1 MMEFT
6 KEWIAK
12 QKKKLDGYTTEGVFE
27 NPNVDYSFELDIL
40 QEHYPEALD
49 EISRLQARV
58 AELEAEREQTC
69 EWKADRADDYYDTS
83 CNDFYRKKIIDD
95 YLGGKLYCKFCP
107 SCGKRIKY
115 VEES

>member
-1 MMEFT
+1 MEFT
-6 KEWIAK
+6 KEWIEKCRQKIGFGWSSTGQSTISAIAK
-12 QKKKLDGYTTEGVFE
+12 L
-27 NPNVDYSFELDIL
+27 
-40 QEHYPEALD
+40 ALD
-49 EISRLQARV
+49 EIERLQA
-58 AELEAEREQTC
+58 ERDQVC

-115 VEES
+115 VEKS